1 MTNLTMENF
10 AAETERTASPVLVG
24 FCSGDG
30 DRALLP
36 ILALEREYPG
46 KLKFCRVD
54 TDRERALANAF
65 HIFSVPT
72 LVLMQQGQVL
82 QRIRGLGSKE
92 SLARILEISE

>member
-10 AAETERTASPVLVG
+10 AAETEQTSSPVLVG
-24 FCSGDG
+24 FCGGEG
-30 DRALLP
+30 DRSLLP
-36 ILALEREYPG
+36 MLALEREHPG

-54 TDRERALANAF
+54 TDRERALASAF
-65 HIFSVPT
+65 HILSVPT

-92 SLARILEISE
+92 SLARILDLN